1 MRTHDNQADIGIIG
15 GTGLY
20 TFLSDPRPVEVET
33 PFGRPS
39 APLALGE
46 VGGRTVAFLPR
57 HGMHHEFPPHR
68 INYRANL
75 WALRSVGVRQ
85 VLAPSAVGSLRPELG
100 PGTFVLPDQL
110 VDRTSGRDQT
120 VYDDGGPVVHVSFAD
135 PYCPRGRRA
144 VLSAAGSEETVVDG
158 GTLVVI
164 NGPRFSSRAESSWH
178 AAQGW
183 SLVGMT
189 GAPEAAIAR
198 ELALCYTAVTLVTD
212 HDAGVDRGGAVTQAE
227 VLRLFGENIG
237 RLKAL
242 LIETVSTLENPEADA
257 VAGCSCRRVLDGLAL
272 PFELP

>member
-20 TFLSDPRPVEVET
+20 TFLSDPRPVEVDT

-57 HGMHHEFPPHR
+57 HGVQHEFPPHR

-85 VLAPSAVGSLRPELG
+85 VLAPCAVGSLRAELG

-110 VDRTSGRDQT
+110 VDRTGGRDQT
-120 VYDDGGPVVHVSFAD
+120 IYDDEGPVVHVSFAD

-144 VLSAAGSEETVVDG
+144 VLSAPGSGETVVDG

-164 NGPRFSSRAESSWH
+164 NGPRFSSRAESVWH
-178 AAQGW
+178 ASQGW

-212 HDAGVDRGGAVTQAE
+212 HDAGVDSGGAVTQAE

-237 RLKAL
+237 RLKDL
-242 LIETVSTLENPEADA
+242 LVEIVGTLENPEADA
-257 VAGCSCRRVLDGLAL
+257 VAACPCRRSLDGLTL
-272 PFELP
+272 PFDLP

>member
-1 MRTHDNQADIGIIG
+1 VLTHNRQADIGIIG

-39 APLALGE
+39 ATLAIGE

-57 HGMHHEFPPHR
+57 HGVHHEFPPHR

-75 WALRSVGVRQ
+75 WALRMVGVRQ
-85 VLAPSAVGSLRPELG
+85 VLAPCAVGSLRTELR

-110 VDRTSGRDQT
+110 VDRTGGRDQT
-120 VYDDGGPVVHVSFAD
+120 VYDEGPVVHVSFAD
-135 PYCPRGRRA
+135 PYCPRGRLA
-144 VLSAAGSEETVVDG
+144 VLSAAGSGEPVVDG

-198 ELALCYTAVTLVTD
+198 ELALCYTTVALVTD
-212 HDAGVDRGGAVTQAE
+212 HDAGVDGDGAVTQAE
-227 VLRLFGENIG
+227 VLRLFSENISN
-237 RLKAL
+237 LKAL
-242 LIETVSTLENPEADA
+242 LVEAVRTLEDPEADA
-257 VAGCSCRRVLDGLAL
+257 TACCPCRRALDGLAL
-272 PFELP
+272 PFDLP